1 MDCPCV
7 GDDVLSCC
15 CCCQAFAVKL
25 SLSSSMVTGYDSLYA
40 DGTDARLF
48 GRFLL
53 DVLMGKSA
61 QGYEVCCQLY
71 CLTFICYCKQDPQ
84 DVCYTNFL
92 LSELE
97 RCYGDIPELCDLVHK
112 CFQVKYT

>member
-1 MDCPCV
+1 MHINSLFYVESNILINMDCPCV

-15 CCCQAFAVKL
+15 CCRQAFAVKL

-40 DGTDARLF
+40 DGTDSRLF

-61 QGYEVCCQLY
+61 QGYEVWCQLY
-71 CLTFICYCKQDPQ
+71 CLTFICYCK
-84 DVCYTNFL
+84 
-92 LSELE
+92 
-97 RCYGDIPELCDLVHK
+97 
-112 CFQVKYT
+112 